1 MTTQSQK
8 LPNSVLQ
15 GLHRFNQRA
24 FYEAH
29 EDFEAA
35 WRKTPGEER
44 EYYRALLQ
52 ISGGFFRLTQGN
64 SKGARKF
71 FQLASEWL
79 TRFPNVFMGMD
90 TSAIQKNLEVILY
103 DLERDRHPSAVL
115 EQHFQPININITES
129 ENENPPERI

>member
-1 MTTQSQK
+1 MTIKSQK

-15 GLHRFNQRA
+15 GLQRFNQGE

-52 ISGGFFRLTQGN
+52 ISGGFFRLTLGN

-71 FQLASEWL
+71 FQLAKGWL
-79 TRFPNVFMGMD
+79 ARFPNSYFGID
-90 TSAIQKNLEVILY
+90 NLAVQNNLNTILY
-103 DLERDRHPSAVL
+103 DLERGRHPAAVL
-115 EQHFQPININITES
+115 EQHFQPINLNNTES
-129 ENENPPERI
+129 EK

>member
-1 MTTQSQK
+1 MTIQSQK

-15 GLHRFNQRA
+15 GLQRLNQGE

-52 ISGGFFRLTQGN
+52 ISGGFFRLSQGN
-64 SKGARKF
+64 PKGAQKF
-71 FQLASEWL
+71 FQLAAGWL

-90 TSAIQKNLEVILY
+90 TFAIQKNLEGILY
-103 DLERDRHPSAVL
+103 DLEQDRHPAAVL
-115 EQHFQPININITES
+115 EQHFQPINLNNTES
-129 ENENPPERI
+129 EK

>member
-1 MTTQSQK
+1 MTIQSQK

-15 GLHRFNQRA
+15 GLQRFNQRE

-35 WRKTPGEER
+35 WRQTHGEER

-52 ISGGFFRLTQGN
+52 ISGGFFRLSQGN
-64 SKGARKF
+64 PQGAQKF
-71 FQLASEWL
+71 FQLASGWL
-79 TRFPNVFMGMD
+79 ARFPNSFLGIDNLAVQNNLN
-90 TSAIQKNLEVILY
+90 AILH

-115 EQHFQPININITES
+115 EQHFQPITINNTES
-129 ENENPPERI
+129 E